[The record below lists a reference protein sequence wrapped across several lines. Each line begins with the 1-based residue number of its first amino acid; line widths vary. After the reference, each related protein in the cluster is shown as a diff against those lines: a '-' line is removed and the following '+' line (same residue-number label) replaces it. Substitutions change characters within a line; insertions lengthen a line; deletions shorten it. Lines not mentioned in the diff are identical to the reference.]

1 MSGVWRRTGERT
13 MQRSSSGP
21 AAPSRPNVQ
30 QAVRRSGSSSNGRW
44 LDRGTM
50 KNQVF
55 IARQPIFDRQ
65 RQVAGYELL
74 FRSGDTASRAQFDS
88 NDDATSN
95 VVLNTM
101 TEFSLD
107 HVVGTNKA
115 WINVTR
121 KFILDGLADALP
133 PKRVNLELLENQDV
147 DDLLLAALRRLRERG
162 FTIALDDFTHDESS
176 DQLLPLADI
185 VKIDVMALGVDGAI
199 EQLRAVAKHGVSVL
213 AEKVETHEEFNACK
227 DAGFH
232 FFQGYFFCKPEL
244 LRTRSIGANKLSLLQ
259 LLAALQDPEIALT
272 TLEELIQRDVALSYR
287 LLRYIN
293 SAFFSLRP
301 RVDGIGRAVALL
313 GLSNVKRWATMTVF
327 AGIEGKPRELLNLAL
342 VRARMCELL
351 GPEMNERSG
360 DQLFTLGLFSVVDA
374 LLDQPM
380 HEVLAAVPFPTEMVL
395 ALTAHRGKKGDLL
408 RQILNWERGEFD
420 RASGEIPRQAIAEA
434 HASALVWAQ
443 NAAAELLGP
452 EGEAVDGLADAA

>member
-1 MSGVWRRTGERT
+1 MYQPMDGPEDHEPGLHRPSTNL
-13 MQRSSSGP
+13 RS
-21 AAPSRPNVQ
+21 PS
-30 QAVRRSGSSSNGRW
+30 
-44 LDRGTM
+44 
-50 KNQVF
+50 
-55 IARQPIFDRQ
+55 

-74 FRSGDTASRAQFDS
+74 FRSGDDAAKASFDS

-101 TEFSLD
+101 TEFTLD

-147 DDLLLAALRRLRERG
+147 DELLLAALRRLRERG
-162 FTIALDDFTHDESS
+162 FTIALDDFTHDQNS
-176 DQLLPLADI
+176 DLLVPLADV
-185 VKIDVMALGVDGAI
+185 VKIDVMALGVEGAI
-199 EQLRAVAKHGVSVL
+199 QELRAVAKHGVSVL

-227 DAGFH
+227 DAGFR

-293 SAFFSLRP
+293 SAFFSLRT

-395 ALTAHRGKKGDLL
+395 ALTAHRGPKGDLL
-408 RQILNWERGEFD
+408 RQILRWERGDFE
-420 RASGEIPRQAIAEA
+420 RTSGELRSQAIAEA
-434 HASALVWAQ
+434 HESALVWAR

-452 EGEAVDGLADAA
+452 EGDAELADVA